1 MLPDTIKAA
10 LNYLLPALFGALLV
24 QFGMKMKKH
33 SVIMVVFAIIL
44 YFMIG
49 MGYFNWLPGTSNW
62 LGTLGCVFVSI
73 AAVSYTHL
81 LVSKKLIYGNT
92 RFVIRKYFSK
102 YKDKSFIS
110 GTYEFTQSQGMDD
123 IMGILCGDHVS
134 EEIIQ

>member
-1 MLPDTIKAA
+1 MSLSEEKKFFHSEGWQ
-10 LNYLLPALFGALLV
+10 LFFRTLSRVFLICAIFCIFYGA
-24 QFGMKMKKH
+24 
-33 SVIMVVFAIIL
+33 
-44 YFMIG
+44 YFVAEQTQ
-49 MGYFNWLPGTSNW
+49 NESDEKVAET
-62 LGTLGCVFVSI
+62 
-73 AAVSYTHL
+73 
-81 LVSKKLIYGNT
+81 LVSKKLIYGKT

>member
-1 MLPDTIKAA
+1 MSLSEEKKFFHSEGWQ
-10 LNYLLPALFGALLV
+10 LFFRTLSRVFLICAIFCIFYGAYFV
-24 QFGMKMKKH
+24 AEQTFSNQPYNAQSHKKVT
-33 SVIMVVFAIIL
+33 VI
-44 YFMIG
+44 
-49 MGYFNWLPGTSNW
+49 
-62 LGTLGCVFVSI
+62 
-73 AAVSYTHL
+73 
-81 LVSKKLIYGNT
+81 VSKKLIYGKT